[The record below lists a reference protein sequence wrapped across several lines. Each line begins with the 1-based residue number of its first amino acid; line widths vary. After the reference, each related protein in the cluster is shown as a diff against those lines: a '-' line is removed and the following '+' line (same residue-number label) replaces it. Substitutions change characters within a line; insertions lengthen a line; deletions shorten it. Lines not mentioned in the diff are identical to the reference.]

1 MLHLA
6 LFSIKILYI
15 EKLRISHSKN
25 VLKFHM
31 QADADVLQHKVYKSS
46 YWIALLFYT
55 SCYPLTSCLGDKE
68 RFQIWTTLRPK
79 EMPLEKTNDVHREAR
94 GEGWKPIELALH

>member
-31 QADADVLQHKVYKSS
+31 QADADVLQQGVQKQLLNYSFILHFLLSS
-46 YWIALLFYT
+46 
-55 SCYPLTSCLGDKE
+55 
-68 RFQIWTTLRPK
+68 
-79 EMPLEKTNDVHREAR
+79 H
-94 GEGWKPIELALH
+94 